1 VNPYI
6 RAFFNATAGLEKF
19 IIGVLGALAVF
30 VPESGYFDD
39 PQGKLLVA
47 TIIAFQMLY
56 TSNTAPVPAKPTET
70 HRNPPADDERLPDML
85 K

>member
-56 TSNTAPVPAKPTET
+56 TSNTAPVPPKPNDE
-70 HRNPPADDERLPDML
+70 PERLPDML